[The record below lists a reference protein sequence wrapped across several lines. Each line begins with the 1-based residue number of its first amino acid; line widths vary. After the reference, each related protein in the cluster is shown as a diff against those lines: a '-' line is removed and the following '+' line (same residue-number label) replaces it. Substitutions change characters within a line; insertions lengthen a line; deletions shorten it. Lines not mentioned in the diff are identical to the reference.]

1 MNCSY
6 DAHDTYDI
14 FKKLPDEGTVWVG
27 VVKGQQRVRQALF
40 SLKLSSGQ
48 AFFAWNAS
56 EGTVVE
62 LLIN

>member
-14 FKKLPDEGTVWVG
+14 FKQLPDEGIVWIG
-27 VVKGQQRVRQALF
+27 AVKGQQRVRQVLF
-40 SLKLSSGQ
+40 SLQLSSGQ

-62 LLIN
+62 LLVN

>member
-6 DAHDTYDI
+6 DMHETYDI
-14 FKKLPDEGTVWVG
+14 FKKLPHEGTVWVG
-27 VVKGQQRVRQALF
+27 AVKGQDRVRQVLV

-62 LLIN
+62 LFVN

>member
-1 MNCSY
+1 M
-6 DAHDTYDI
+6 HDTYDI
-14 FKKLPDEGTVWVG
+14 FKKLPDEGAVWVG
-27 VVKGQQRVRQALF
+27 AVKGQDRVRQVLV

-62 LLIN
+62 LFVN